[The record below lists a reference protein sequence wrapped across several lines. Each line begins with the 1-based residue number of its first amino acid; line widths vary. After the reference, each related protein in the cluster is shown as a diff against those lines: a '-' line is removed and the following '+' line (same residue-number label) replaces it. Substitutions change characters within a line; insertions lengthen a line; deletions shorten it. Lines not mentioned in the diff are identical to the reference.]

1 MEFTLICYA
10 FFMEGIGWRY
20 LSTFDP
26 DLTTISNNS
35 PENYVLSF
43 FITAMVIYAIGI
55 IQYLLKYLIKFKVPL
70 KIEEFTDLC
79 SICNISFL
87 LFDT

>member
-1 MEFTLICYA
+1 MICYA